1 MIQKETNIELCR
13 EIFDDYKENYN
24 PIINEFTKIYTYSV
38 EEKIVGFVIFNVI
51 YEKCEI
57 IDIFVKEEYR
67 NNSIAQNL
75 IKEILKDFDVE
86 NITLEV
92 SKNNKP
98 AINLYEK
105 LGFKAVA
112 TRKNYYSDADGL
124 LMLKEV
130 R

>member
-1 MIQKETNIELCR
+1 MRYTIQSL
-13 EIFDDYKENYN
+13 
-24 PIINEFTKIYTYSV
+24 
-38 EEKIVGFVIFNVI
+38 FVIFNVI

-112 TRKNYYSDADGL
+112 PRKNYYSDADGL